1 MTVNEL
7 QVPTTHAA
15 TPAPNMNYYAAEQLK
30 WLSDDLSTIL
40 NNSEDTDRNKKSLV
54 KAIDEVR
61 FIRELLY
68 ADTLDRQTAAFNT
81 HSSLQMEDHVWL
93 EDDEDIPFRVYRGDT
108 VEVYT
113 PQQLEEENYGLTV
126 EAVVDALDTLHHTM
140 TLRITVGGKN
150 LIEDDKDFTW
160 QMPTTYNAGVVRVV
174 NNKLK
179 YNK

>member
-61 FIRELLY
+61 FIRELL
-68 ADTLDRQTAAFNT
+68 AHLVIRR
-81 HSSLQMEDHVWL
+81 
-93 EDDEDIPFRVYRGDT
+93 IPHRHLPSKPR
-108 VEVYT
+108 
-113 PQQLEEENYGLTV
+113 L
-126 EAVVDALDTLHHTM
+126 
-140 TLRITVGGKN
+140 
-150 LIEDDKDFTW
+150 
-160 QMPTTYNAGVVRVV
+160 
-174 NNKLK
+174 
-179 YNK
+179 